1 MNRQKGFTVIE
12 LLVVAG
18 FLIAVAVLGYIQ
30 LSKITNEAENT
41 TRRTAIN
48 AIYYSLEEDFYKRN
62 QYYPEK
68 IEDNTLPTMDKELLK
83 DSKNIKLNETG
94 SLYRYEPANCKDGK
108 CKSYTLRTILI
119 KQADFIKESRNK

>member
-30 LSKITNEAENT
+30 FSKITNEAENT

-62 QYYPEK
+62 QYYP
-68 IEDNTLPTMDKELLK
+68 
-83 DSKNIKLNETG
+83 
-94 SLYRYEPANCKDGK
+94 
-108 CKSYTLRTILI
+108 
-119 KQADFIKESRNK
+119 